1 MTKRFTPHK
10 QMTTILEYECAF
22 DDCERKWLSV
32 REVIDKLNN
41 LSYENNYLNQYNSKL
56 LKKPSL
62 SMSTIPNVMEIM
74 EINTKLEEENEELKK
89 ENSLFKE
96 IFNEMLIQTQVEIQP
111 NTTKYGGTFI
121 FTGEQFQLL
130 RELMKED

>member
-1 MTKRFTPHK
+1 MTENKRFRTGNGIFEEGYPSES
-10 QMTTILEYECAF
+10 I
-22 DDCERKWLSV
+22 
-32 REVIDKLNN
+32 IDNKTGKVYYKGYANYASSKEICDLLNKLVN
-41 LSYENNYLNQYNSKL
+41 
-56 LKKPSL
+56 
-62 SMSTIPNVMEIM
+62 
-74 EINTKLEEENEELKK
+74 ENEELKK

-96 IFNEMLIQTQVEIQP
+96 IFNEMLIQTQVEMQS